1 MIGKVNRA
9 GRTIGSGPIREDG
22 IFWWADVCGTADS
35 SAIAERLEICAN
47 AHDGLVAAARAMYGD
62 WRRAHIS
69 GCRYPNQCVCDLVEQ
84 ALRAAGVEC

>member
-1 MIGKVNRA
+1 
-9 GRTIGSGPIREDG
+9 
-22 IFWWADVCGTADS
+22 
-35 SAIAERLEICAN
+35 
-47 AHDGLVAAARAMYGD
+47 VAAARAMYGD